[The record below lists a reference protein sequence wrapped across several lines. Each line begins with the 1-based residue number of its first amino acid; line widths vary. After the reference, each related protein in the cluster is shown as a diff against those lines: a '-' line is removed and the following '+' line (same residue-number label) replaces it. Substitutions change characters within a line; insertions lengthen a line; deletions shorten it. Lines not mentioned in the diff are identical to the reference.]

1 MSTNQQGDVLLC
13 QTPDGGEIE
22 VINGVVTMSGG
33 LEVAAY
39 LSILGG
45 NYADD
50 GLPANPETW
59 WGNLEET
66 DKAFKYISETQNLI
80 EGLPAVSRNLILL
93 EEAVLRDLQWM
104 LDNKVASELEVSVS
118 IPALGR
124 VAFDV
129 RIIADGE
136 ESNFNFTENWRAA

>member
-1 MSTNQQGDVLLC
+1 MTNQQGDVFLF

-22 VINGVVTMSGG
+22 IINGSATMVGG
-33 LEVAAY
+33 LGVSAY

-50 GLPANPETW
+50 GRPTNPETW
-59 WGNLEET
+59 WGNIDET
-66 DKAFKYISETQNLI
+66 DRAFKYISETQNLI

-93 EEAVLRDLQWM
+93 EEAVKRDLQWM
-104 LDNKVASELEVSVS
+104 LDNSIASEITVSAS
-118 IPALGR
+118 IPKLGR

-129 RIIADGE
+129 RITAEGE
-136 ESNFNFTENWRAA
+136 EQNFNFTENWRAA

>member
-1 MSTNQQGDVLLC
+1 MTNQQGDVLLC
-13 QTPDGGEIE
+13 QTPDGGEIQ
-22 VINGVVTMSGG
+22 VVNGVATMSGG
-33 LEVAAY
+33 LETAAY

-50 GLPANPETW
+50 GRPANTETW

-66 DKAFKYISETQNLI
+66 DSAFKYVSETQNLI

-93 EEAVLRDLQWM
+93 EETALRDLQWM
-104 LDNKVASELEVSVS
+104 LDNSIASSIEVTASL
-118 IPALGR
+118 PQLGR

-129 RIIADGE
+129 RITAEGE
-136 ESNFNFTENWRAA
+136 EHNFNFTENWRAA